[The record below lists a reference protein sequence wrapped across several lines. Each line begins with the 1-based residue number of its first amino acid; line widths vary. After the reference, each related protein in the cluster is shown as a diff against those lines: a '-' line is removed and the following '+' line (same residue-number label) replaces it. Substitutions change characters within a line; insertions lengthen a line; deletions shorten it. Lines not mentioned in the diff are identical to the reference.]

1 MSSFFNPTIAAITLR
16 GLLGRRRSLLIAL
29 PPALLLALT
38 IGLRATTDANSAR
51 DLGWPG
57 VVLGQIGLVTLLP
70 LTAMIIGTSVLG
82 TEIDD
87 SSILHLLATPV
98 GRGTVV
104 FTKWV
109 VATGA
114 TLVFAVL
121 PITAAAFI
129 GTSGYVDNPPAPT
142 SPLAFLTPDLS
153 PVHGTPGEAV
163 GVIVAA
169 VVGAVAYSAFFLFL
183 SVVTKRSVAVTLI
196 YILVWESLLTRQVS
210 GLRLLSIGQYEL
222 GLADRIG
229 HLPNLG
235 AHLSMGTSVVM
246 SVLFTVVALGYG
258 TYRLRSFRL
267 AGEAA

>member
-1 MSSFFNPTIAAITLR
+1 MFNPTIARITLR

-29 PPALLLALT
+29 PPLFLLGIT
-38 IGLRATTDANSAR
+38 IALRATTDVNSTH

-98 GRGTVV
+98 SRTSII

-109 VATGA
+109 VASVA
-114 TLVFAVL
+114 TLGFAVL
-121 PITAAAFI
+121 PIAVAAYI
-129 GTSGYVDNPPAPT
+129 GVSGYVDNPDPI
-142 SPLAFLTPDLS
+142 L
-153 PVHGTPGEAV
+153 PVKGDSQMAV

-169 VVGAVAYSAFFLFL
+169 VVGALAYSAFFLFL

-196 YILVWESLLTRQVS
+196 YILVWESLLTRYVS

-222 GLADRIG
+222 GLADKIG
-229 HLPNLG
+229 HLPNLS
-235 AHLSMGTSVVM
+235 ANLSLSTSVIM
-246 SVLFTVVALGYG
+246 SIAFTVVALGYG
-258 TYRLRSFRL
+258 TRRLRSFRVS
-267 AGEAA
+267 GEAA

>member
-1 MSSFFNPTIAAITLR
+1 MSTVFNPTIAAITLR

-38 IGLRATTDANSAR
+38 IGLRAATTINSSH

-98 GRGTVV
+98 SRTSVV

-109 VATGA
+109 VASVA

-121 PITAAAFI
+121 PISVAAFI
-129 GTSGYVDNPPAPT
+129 GVSGYVDNPDPI
-142 SPLAFLTPDLS
+142 L
-153 PVHGTPGEAV
+153 PVEGDSQMAV

-169 VVGAVAYSAFFLFL
+169 VVGALAYSAFFLFL

-196 YILVWESLLTRQVS
+196 YILIWESLLTRQVS

-222 GLADRIG
+222 GLADQIG
-229 HLPNLG
+229 HLPNLDP
-235 AHLSMGTSVVM
+235 HLTLGTSAVM
-246 SVLFTVVALGYG
+246 SATFVVGALAYG

-267 AGEAA
+267 TGDAA

>member
-1 MSSFFNPTIAAITLR
+1 MFNPTIAKLTLR

-29 PPALLLALT
+29 PPMLLLAIT
-38 IGLRATTDANSAR
+38 ITLRATTDANSSH

-98 GRGTVV
+98 SRGSVV

-109 VATGA
+109 VASAA
-114 TLVFAVL
+114 TLGFAVL
-121 PITAAAFI
+121 PLAVAAFI
-129 GTSGYVDNPPAPT
+129 GVSGYVDNPNPY
-142 SPLAFLTPDLS
+142 DLGFV
-153 PVHGTPGEAV
+153 PIKGDAQEAV
-163 GVIVAA
+163 GIIVAA
-169 VVGAVAYSAFFLFL
+169 IVGALAYSAFFLFL

-196 YILVWESLLTRQVS
+196 YILIWESLLTRQVP

-229 HLPNLG
+229 HLPNLD
-235 AHLSMGTSVVM
+235 AHLTVGTSAVM
-246 SVLFTVVALGYG
+246 SAIFTVGALAYG

-267 AGEAA
+267 TGDAA

>member
-1 MSSFFNPTIAAITLR
+1 MSTVFNPTIAAITLR

-38 IGLRATTDANSAR
+38 IGLRVTTDINSGR

-82 TEIDD
+82 TEVDD

-98 GRGTVV
+98 SRATVMT
-104 FTKWV
+104 TKWI
-109 VATGA
+109 VASAA
-114 TLVFAVL
+114 TLVFAVV
-121 PITAAAFI
+121 PITVASFI
-129 GTSGYVDNPPAPT
+129 ATSGYVDNPGPYDMTFMPIKGDT
-142 SPLAFLTPDLS
+142 S
-153 PVHGTPGEAV
+153 EAV

-169 VVGAVAYSAFFLFL
+169 AVGAVVYSAFFLFL

-222 GLADRIG
+222 GLADQIG

-235 AHLSMGTSVVM
+235 SHLTMSTSVVM
-246 SVLFTVVALGYG
+246 SVLFTIFALVYG
-258 TYRLRSFRL
+258 TRRLQSFRVS
-267 AGEAA
+267 GEAA

>member
-1 MSSFFNPTIAAITLR
+1 MSTVFHPTIAAITLR

-38 IGLRATTDANSAR
+38 IGLRVTTDINSSH
-51 DLGWPG
+51 DFGWPG

-82 TEIDD
+82 TEVDD

-98 GRGTVV
+98 SRATVMT
-104 FTKWV
+104 TKWI
-109 VATGA
+109 VASAA

-121 PITAAAFI
+121 PIAVAAFVA
-129 GTSGYVDNPPAPT
+129 TSGYVDNPGPLDMTFTPARGDT
-142 SPLAFLTPDLS
+142 T
-153 PVHGTPGEAV
+153 EAV
-163 GVIVAA
+163 GVVVAA
-169 VVGAVAYSAFFLFL
+169 AVGAVVYSAFFLFL

-222 GLADRIG
+222 GLADQIG

-235 AHLSMGTSVVM
+235 AHLTMSTSVVM
-246 SVLFTVVALGYG
+246 SAVFTLVALIYG
-258 TYRLRSFRL
+258 TRRLQSFRVS
-267 AGEAA
+267 GEAT